1 MVVPRNKMMVVKNSY
16 QGDSLKVL
24 CVCSGGVLRSPTA
37 AEVLNRPPFN
47 FNTRS
52 CGSED
57 YALVPLTE
65 ALALWADEVVVFH
78 TGHMQAFVDVFREA
92 TGGADVTMPM
102 VHVMNIEDDYDFR
115 DPELVAMLTEKF
127 KELFV

>member
-1 MVVPRNKMMVVKNSY
+1 MVPRNKMMVVKNNF
-16 QGDSLKVL
+16 QGNALRVL

-37 AEVLNRPPFN
+37 AEVLNRPPFD

-52 CGSED
+52 CGSAD

-65 ALALWADEVVVFH
+65 ELALWADEVVVFD
-78 TGHMQAFVDVFREA
+78 TGHMQAFMDVFHEA
-92 TGGADVTMPM
+92 TKHEEATCPM
-102 VHVMNIEDDYDFR
+102 VHVMNIEDDYNFR
-115 DPELVAMLTEKF
+115 DPELVRMLTEKF